1 MCGAGRRPF
10 GSAVI
15 AGAAA
20 PPPSRE
26 VVACLLSHADR
37 FLLLKRSSRVGSD
50 RGRWHCV
57 TGYCEPGVDPLEQ
70 AIREVHEETG
80 IASSDVRLLRRTPIR
95 LAGPD
100 GAWTVHAFHF
110 ACSSSRISL
119 NWEHDEAV
127 WLSDP
132 GASGLPTVPWLDA
145 VHRTLTDGR
154 ELARC
159 AAN

>member
-1 MCGAGRRPF
+1 M
-10 GSAVI
+10 SAV
-15 AGAAA
+15 ARATA
-20 PPPSRE
+20 PSPSRE
-26 VVACLLSHADR
+26 VVACLLSHDDR
-37 FLLLKRSSRVGSD
+37 FLLLKRSHRVGSD

-57 TGYCEPGVDPLEQ
+57 TGFCEPGVDPLEQ
-70 AIREVHEETG
+70 AICEVHEETG
-80 IASSDVRLLRRTPIR
+80 IAASDLRLLRRTPIR
-95 LAGPD
+95 LVGSD

-132 GASGLPTVPWLDA
+132 GTTALPTVEWLDA
-145 VHRTLTDGR
+145 VHRTLTDER

-159 AAN
+159 DAN